1 MKKVSRQLPK
11 MEAGIAKPK
20 MTVGLDLGD
29 RFSHYCLLN
38 GDGEVVE
45 EGRVQSTEAALRR
58 HFEGEDRLRIAL
70 ECGTHSPW
78 ASRLLNA
85 LGHQVIVANA
95 RKIPAITGSESKNDR
110 NDAEKLARFAA
121 YDPKLLSPLEHRSQT
136 RQVDLNLIHARAT
149 LVRARTMIVNALRG
163 LIKSAGGR
171 LPACSTESLP
181 ARAPAAVPP
190 ALLEVATPLIEQIA
204 LLNAQI
210 DGMSKQ
216 IDKLA
221 DKYPEIALLRTAPG
235 VGPIVAA
242 AYVLTLDRPDTASNR
257 SAGAFLGLRPGQ
269 SQSGGADPQRRI
281 SKTGDSCLRSLLVQ
295 SAQYILGRF
304 GPDSELRRWGLKLAA
319 TGGKRGK
326 KRAIVAVARKLAVML
341 HSMWRNGQPFQPF
354 PQTGVPGNP
363 TLGAGV
369 QQAAVVA

>member
-1 MKKVSRQLPK
+1 MPK
-11 MEAGIAKPK
+11 MEVANKPE
-20 MTVGLDLGD
+20 MTLGLDMGD
-29 RFSHYCLLN
+29 RYSHFCLLN
-38 GDGEVVE
+38 ADGDVVE
-45 EGRVQSTEAALRR
+45 EGRIQSTEAALRR
-58 HFEGEDRLRIAL
+58 RFENEPEIRIAL

-78 ASRLLNA
+78 ATRLLKT

-121 YDPKLLSPLEHRSQT
+121 YDARLLSPIEHRSPE
-136 RQVDLNLIHARAT
+136 RQLDLNLIHARST

-163 LIKSAGGR
+163 LVKSAGGR
-171 LPACSTESLP
+171 LPAGSTESLP
-181 ARAPAAVPP
+181 TRAPAAIPP
-190 ALLEVATPLIEQIA
+190 ALATVATPLVEQIA

-210 DGMSKQ
+210 GGMDKQ
-216 IDKLA
+216 VEKLA
-221 DKYPEIALLRTAPG
+221 VKYPEISLLRTAPG

-242 AYVLTLDRPDTASNR
+242 AYVLTLERPDAASNR

-269 SQSGGADPQRRI
+269 SQSGDSDPQKRI
-281 SKTGDSCLRSLLVQ
+281 TKAGDGCLRSLLVQ

-326 KRAIVAVARKLAVML
+326 KRAVVAVARKLAVVL
-341 HSMWRNGQPFQPF
+341 HAMWRNGECFQAF
-354 PQTGVPGNP
+354 PQPMSK
-363 TLGAGV
+363 
-369 QQAAVVA
+369 AA

>member
-1 MKKVSRQLPK
+1 MKKVSKQMRN
-11 MEAGIAKPK
+11 MEGTDKPE
-20 MTVGLDLGD
+20 MTLGLDMGD
-29 RFSHYCLLN
+29 RYSHYCLLN
-38 GDGEVVE
+38 PQGDVVE
-45 EGRVQSTEAALRR
+45 EGRMQSTEAALRR
-58 HFEGEDRLRIAL
+58 HFEDEPEMRIAL

-78 ASRLLNA
+78 VSRLLTA

-121 YDPKLLSPLEHRSQT
+121 YDPKLLSPLQHRSSE
-136 RQVDLNLIHARAT
+136 RQLDLNLIHARAT

-163 LIKSAGGR
+163 LVKSAGGR

-181 ARAPAAVPP
+181 ARAPAAIPP
-190 ALLEVATPLIEQIA
+190 ALAAVATPLVQQIA

-210 DGMSKQ
+210 EGMDKQ
-216 IDKLA
+216 VEKLGA
-221 DKYPEIALLRTAPG
+221 KYPEIGLLRTVPG

-257 SAGAFLGLRPGQ
+257 SAGAFVGLRPGQ
-269 SQSGGADPQRRI
+269 SQSGDSDPQRRI

-326 KRAIVAVARKLAVML
+326 KRAIVAVARKLAVVL
-341 HSMWRNGQPFQPF
+341 HAMWRSGQRFHPF
-354 PQTGVPGNP
+354 PQPAT
-363 TLGAGV
+363 
-369 QQAAVVA
+369 AAA

>member
-1 MKKVSRQLPK
+1 MKKVSRELPK
-11 MEAGIAKPK
+11 MEAGIAKPE

-29 RFSHYCLLN
+29 RYSFYCLLN

-45 EGRVQSTEAALRR
+45 EGRMQSNEAALRR
-58 HFEGEDRLRIAL
+58 HFQDEPRLRIAL

-78 ASRLLNA
+78 VSRLLKA

-121 YDPKLLSPLEHRSQT
+121 YDPKLLAPIEHRSEE
-136 RQVDLNLIHARAT
+136 RQVDLNLIHARST

-181 ARAPAAVPP
+181 ARAPAAIPS
-190 ALLEVATPLIEQIA
+190 ALALVATPLVEQIG

-210 DGMSKQ
+210 DGMDKQ
-216 IDKLA
+216 IEKLA
-221 DKYPEIALLRTAPG
+221 AKYPEIPLLRTAPG
-235 VGPIVAA
+235 VGPIIAA
-242 AYVLTLDRPDTASNR
+242 AYVLTLDRPDAASNR

-269 SQSGGADPQRRI
+269 SQSGACDPQRRI
-281 SKTGDSCLRSLLVQ
+281 SKTGDSFLRSLLVQ

-304 GPDSELRRWGLKLAA
+304 GPDCELRRWGLKLAA
-319 TGGKRGK
+319 SGGKRGK
-326 KRAIVAVARKLAVML
+326 KRAIVAVARKLAVIL
-341 HSMWRNGQPFQPF
+341 HSMWRNGERFQPF
-354 PQTGVPGNP
+354 PQ
-363 TLGAGV
+363 A
-369 QQAAVVA
+369 AAVAA

>member
-1 MKKVSRQLPK
+1 MKKVSKQMRK
-11 MEAGIAKPK
+11 MEAESKPG

-29 RFSHYCLLN
+29 RYSHYCLLN
-38 GDGEVVE
+38 EDGDVVE
-45 EGRVQSTEAALRR
+45 DGRMQSTEAALRR
-58 HFEGEDRLRIAL
+58 HFEGEPCLRIAL

-78 ASRLLNA
+78 VSRLLKV

-121 YDPKLLSPLEHRSQT
+121 YDPKLLSPLEHRSLE

-163 LIKSAGGR
+163 LIKSGGGR

-181 ARAPAAVPP
+181 ARAADAIPP
-190 ALLEVATPLIEQIA
+190 ALSAVATPLVEQIA

-210 DGMSKQ
+210 AGMDKQ
-216 IDKLA
+216 VEKLA
-221 DKYPEIALLRTAPG
+221 AKYPEIVLLRTVPG

-242 AYVLTLDRPDTASNR
+242 AYVLTLDRPDAASNR
-257 SAGAFLGLRPGQ
+257 SAGAFLGLRPAQ
-269 SQSGGADPQRRI
+269 SQSGDSDPQRRI
-281 SKTGDSCLRSLLVQ
+281 SKAGDRCLRSLLVQ

-326 KRAIVAVARKLAVML
+326 KRAVVAVARKLAVIL
-341 HSMWRNGQPFQPF
+341 HSMWRNGQRFQAF
-354 PQTGVPGNP
+354 PQ
-363 TLGAGV
+363 A
-369 QQAAVVA
+369 AAVAA